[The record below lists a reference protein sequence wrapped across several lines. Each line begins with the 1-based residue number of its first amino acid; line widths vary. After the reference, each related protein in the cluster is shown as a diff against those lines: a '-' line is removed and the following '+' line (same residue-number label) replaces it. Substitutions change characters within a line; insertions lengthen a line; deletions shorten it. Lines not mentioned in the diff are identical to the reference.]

1 MFTQLQSY
9 IEMQVGG
16 SAFHPFI
23 FLLLVLGGLLASLL
37 PCVYPLYPITAGI
50 LKARTNSVKWLHP
63 VVYYFGL
70 AFMYLLFGVI
80 AGFTGGVFNTVLR
93 YPETNIVLAYILFV
107 LALSTA
113 ELLHLPIFGQK
124 SANEQSSSLSGSF
137 FLGMGAGLL
146 SSPCVGPVVV
156 SILLQVIA
164 TSDGVI
170 GFFPILST
178 ALKMFAF
185 GLGVGLPFLGI
196 GVFGLSLPKSGKWMR
211 YVQIVLSLLILYFS
225 YSYLAKAGESFEWS
239 EFTSLKLFILWLA
252 LVAVCFF
259 YQEHSSFISIQ
270 MKKAL
275 SLATI
280 VLIAVIMTSVLK
292 TGNDLT
298 LEQAKL
304 SEESEQIGNLKWYR
318 NQEFVLK
325 KAKLDGKPIFI
336 DFYADW
342 CTNCKEF
349 QKLTLS
355 DSKLNQTLKEEAI
368 LWKVEDTD
376 AIFDTFAADSRY
388 PELKIGL
395 PFFLVLDK
403 NGELIFKTNDYL
415 AIQEMTRAIQSAK

>member
-1 MFTQLQSY
+1 MFTHLQSY

-16 SAFHPFI
+16 SNFHPFV
-23 FLLLVLGGLLASLL
+23 FLLLVLGGFLASLL

-50 LKARTNSVKWLHP
+50 LKARTNKVKWLHP

-80 AGFTGGVFNTVLR
+80 AGLTGGIFNTVLR
-93 YPETNIVLAYILFV
+93 YPETNIFLSYILFV

-164 TSDGVI
+164 TSDGII
-170 GFFPILST
+170 GFLPILST
-178 ALKMFAF
+178 SLKMFAF
-185 GLGVGLPFLGI
+185 GLGVGLPFLAV

-211 YVQIVLSLLILYFS
+211 YVQLALSIIILYFS
-225 YSYLAKAGESFEWS
+225 YIYLAKAGETLGWV
-239 EFTSLKLFILWLA
+239 EFTSLKLFVLWIV
-252 LVAVCFF
+252 LVMTCFF
-259 YQEHSSFISIQ
+259 YQEHSSFVSIQ

-280 VLIAVIMTSVLK
+280 ILITVVMISVVK
-292 TGNDLT
+292 TGSDAPKEHFQKEAEN
-298 LEQAKL
+298 
-304 SEESEQIGNLKWYR
+304 EQIGNLTWYR
-318 NQEFVLK
+318 SQDFVLK

-355 DSKLNQTLKEEAI
+355 DAKLNLTLKEDVI

-395 PFFLVLDK
+395 PFFVVLDK
-403 NGELIFKTNDYL
+403 NGELIYKTNDYL
-415 AIQEMTRAIQSAK
+415 AIGEMTKAIQSAK